1 MINPKTSICF
11 WGCFYCMVTRSEYRF
26 VVALVDVTKL
36 RFVCKKIYY
45 IFIIA
50 FFSLMAVACSS
61 EKALKKGDKYAAIM
75 EYNEAVKE
83 YKKAYRKIPPKERAQ
98 RADVA
103 WKMGEC
109 YRKSNSPVLAAA
121 AYQNALRYGCPDSL
135 ALLYLADALL
145 EKGDYKASEK
155 SYKAFLEKAPD
166 NRMAQIGLQSAMQS
180 SEWKKNPNR
189 YIVKKSKEL
198 NGQRSDFC
206 PMYVGEDTTMI
217 LTTTTRKEATGDEV
231 SGITGQ
237 KSADLFITKLDEKGK
252 WQKSEKIES
261 DVNSEFEDGACAFT
275 RDGKVMYFTR
285 CVTDPHYP
293 RFAGIYKS
301 NRSDASWSKPEQV
314 VITRDTLSL
323 YAHPAVSP
331 DGEWLYFTSNMAGG
345 HGGLDLW
352 RFYIGRS
359 RSMEGIVENLG
370 PMINTEG
377 DEQFPSFGPKGELF
391 FSSDGYPGM
400 GGLDIFCAT
409 QASDTLWNVVNMGAP
424 LNSNGDDFGMTFA
437 PGLYR
442 GFFSSNRGDARGW
455 DHIYSFYLPETVHM
469 LRGWLYEKDGYE
481 LPEGVIYMIGDDGT
495 NSSFG
500 VMKDGSYSVRVTPG
514 VKYVLLGTCKGYLNS
529 MQEFTADSTDSNM
542 EYNIDF
548 ALASI
553 SKPVLIDNIFYEYD
567 KATLTAESTASLDE
581 LVRLLDLNPNVT
593 IELGS
598 HCDFR
603 GSDNYNQRLS
613 QARAESVVEY
623 LTANGIENER
633 LKAVGYGE
641 GTPKVISKKVSEVHS
656 FLKEGDVLTEAFIN
670 ALESEEQ
677 KEICHALNRRTEFQ
691 VLRTTYK
698 LYE

>member
-1 MINPKTSICF
+1 MHRN
-11 WGCFYCMVTRSEYRF
+11 
-26 VVALVDVTKL
+26 
-36 RFVCKKIYY
+36 IYY
-45 IFIIA
+45 IFITLLLSIV
-50 FFSLMAVACSS
+50 AVACSS
-61 EKALKKGDKYAAIM
+61 EKAIRKGDKFAAIM
-75 EYNEAVKE
+75 EYHEAAKE
-83 YKKAYRKIPPKERAQ
+83 YKKAYRQISPKERPK
-98 RADVA
+98 RAEVA

-109 YRKSNSPVLAAA
+109 YRKGNSAVFAAA
-121 AYQNALRYGCPDSL
+121 AYQNAVRYGYPDST

-155 SYKAFLEKAPD
+155 NYRAFLEKAQD

-180 SEWKKNPNR
+180 AEWKKNPNR

-198 NGQRSDFC
+198 NGQRSDYC
-206 PMYVGEDTTMI
+206 PAYVGEDTTMI
-217 LTTTTRKEATGDEV
+217 VTTSTRKEATGDEL

-237 KSADLFITKLDEKGK
+237 KHADIFMTKLDEKGK

-275 RDGKVMYFTR
+275 PDGKVMYFTR

-293 RFAGIYKS
+293 RYAAIYKS
-301 NRSDASWSKPEQV
+301 SRSDASWGKPEQV

-345 HGGLDLW
+345 CGGLDLW
-352 RFYIGRS
+352 RFYIGPS
-359 RSMEGIVENLG
+359 RAMEGIIENLG
-370 PMINTEG
+370 PMINTDG

-409 QASDTLWNVVNMGAP
+409 LSNDTLWNVTNMGAP

-455 DHIYSFYLPETVHM
+455 DHIYSFFLPETVHM
-469 LRGWLYEKDGYE
+469 LRGWIYEKDGYE

-529 MQEFTADSTDSNM
+529 MQELTADSVEENR
-542 EYNIDF
+542 EYQLDF
-548 ALASI
+548 ELASTT
-553 SKPVLIDNIFYEYD
+553 KPVLIDNIFYEYD
-567 KATLTAESTASLDE
+567 KATLTAESTASLNE
-581 LVRLLDLNPNVT
+581 LVKLLELNPNVT

-623 LTANGIENER
+623 LTAAGVEKER
-633 LKAVGYGE
+633 LTAAGYGE
-641 GTPKVISKKVSEVHS
+641 ESPKVVTKKLSEKHA
-656 FLKEGDVLTEAFIN
+656 FLKEGDLLTEEFID
-670 ALESEEQ
+670 ALDSEEQ
-677 KEICHALNRRTEFQ
+677 KEVCHALNRRTEFQ

>member
-1 MINPKTSICF
+1 MHRN
-11 WGCFYCMVTRSEYRF
+11 
-26 VVALVDVTKL
+26 
-36 RFVCKKIYY
+36 IYY
-45 IFIIA
+45 IFITLLLSIA
-50 FFSLMAVACSS
+50 AVACSS
-61 EKALKKGDKYAAIM
+61 EKAIRKGDKFAAIM
-75 EYNEAVKE
+75 EYHEAAKE
-83 YKKAYRKIPPKERAQ
+83 YKKAYRQISPKERPK
-98 RADVA
+98 RAEVA
-103 WKMGEC
+103 WKRGEC
-109 YRKSNSPVLAAA
+109 YRKGNSAVFAAA
-121 AYQNALRYGCPDSL
+121 AYQNAVRYGYPDST

-155 SYKAFLEKAPD
+155 NYRAFLEKAQD

-180 SEWKKNPNR
+180 AEWKKNPNR

-198 NGQRSDFC
+198 NGQRSDYC
-206 PMYVGEDTTMI
+206 PAYVGEDTTMI
-217 LTTTTRKEATGDEV
+217 VTTTTRKEATGDEL
-231 SGITGQ
+231 SGITGH
-237 KSADLFITKLDEKGK
+237 KHADIFMTKLDEKGK

-275 RDGKVMYFTR
+275 PDGKVMYFTR

-293 RFAGIYKS
+293 RYAAIYRS
-301 NRSDASWSKPEQV
+301 SRSDASWGKPEQV

-345 HGGLDLW
+345 CGGLDLW
-352 RFYIGRS
+352 RFYIGPS
-359 RSMEGIVENLG
+359 RAMEGIIENLG
-370 PMINTEG
+370 PMINTDG

-409 QASDTLWNVVNMGAP
+409 LSNDTLWNVTNMGAP

-455 DHIYSFYLPETVHM
+455 DHIYSFFLPETVHM
-469 LRGWLYEKDGYE
+469 LRGWIYEKDGYE

-529 MQEFTADSTDSNM
+529 MQELTADSVEENR
-542 EYNIDF
+542 EYQLDF
-548 ALASI
+548 ELASI
-553 SKPVLIDNIFYEYD
+553 TKPVLIDNIFYEYD
-567 KATLTAESTASLDE
+567 KATLTAESTASLNE
-581 LVRLLDLNPNVT
+581 LVKLLELNPNVT

-623 LTANGIENER
+623 LTAAGVEKER
-633 LKAVGYGE
+633 LTAAGYGE
-641 GTPKVISKKVSEVHS
+641 ESPKVITKKLSEKHT
-656 FLKEGDVLTEAFIN
+656 FLKEGDVLTEEFID
-670 ALESEEQ
+670 ALEAEEQ
-677 KEICHALNRRTEFQ
+677 KEVCHALNRRTEFQ

>member
-1 MINPKTSICF
+1 MHRN
-11 WGCFYCMVTRSEYRF
+11 
-26 VVALVDVTKL
+26 
-36 RFVCKKIYY
+36 IYY
-45 IFIIA
+45 IFITLLLSIA
-50 FFSLMAVACSS
+50 AVACSS
-61 EKALKKGDKYAAIM
+61 EKAIRKGDKFAAIM
-75 EYNEAVKE
+75 EYHEAAKE
-83 YKKAYRKIPPKERAQ
+83 YKKAYRQISPKERPK
-98 RADVA
+98 RAEVA

-109 YRKSNSPVLAAA
+109 YRKGNSAVFAAA
-121 AYQNALRYGCPDSL
+121 AYQNAVRYGYPDST

-155 SYKAFLEKAPD
+155 NYTAFLEKAQD

-180 SEWKKNPNR
+180 AEWKKNPNR

-198 NGQRSDFC
+198 NGQRSDYC
-206 PMYVGEDTTMI
+206 PAYVGEDTTMI
-217 LTTTTRKEATGDEV
+217 VTTTTRKEATGDEL

-237 KSADLFITKLDEKGK
+237 KHADIFMTKLDEKGK

-275 RDGKVMYFTR
+275 PDGKVMYFTR

-293 RFAGIYKS
+293 RYAAIYRS
-301 NRSDASWSKPEQV
+301 SRSDASWGKPEQV

-345 HGGLDLW
+345 CGGLDLW
-352 RFYIGRS
+352 RFYIGPS
-359 RSMEGIVENLG
+359 RAMEGIIENLG
-370 PMINTEG
+370 PMINTDG

-409 QASDTLWNVVNMGAP
+409 LSNDTLWNVTNMGAP

-455 DHIYSFYLPETVHM
+455 DHIYSFFLPETVHM
-469 LRGWLYEKDGYE
+469 LRGWIYEKDGYE

-529 MQEFTADSTDSNM
+529 MQELTADSVEENR
-542 EYNIDF
+542 EYQLDF
-548 ALASI
+548 ELASI
-553 SKPVLIDNIFYEYD
+553 TKPVLIDNIFYEYD
-567 KATLTAESTASLDE
+567 KATLTAESTASLNE
-581 LVRLLDLNPNVT
+581 LVKLLELNPNVT

-623 LTANGIENER
+623 LTAAGVEKER
-633 LKAVGYGE
+633 LTAAGYGE
-641 GTPKVISKKVSEVHS
+641 ESPKVITKKLSEKHT
-656 FLKEGDVLTEAFIN
+656 FLKEGDVLTEEFID
-670 ALESEEQ
+670 ALEAEEQ
-677 KEICHALNRRTEFQ
+677 KEVCHALNRRTEFQ

>member
-1 MINPKTSICF
+1 MHRN
-11 WGCFYCMVTRSEYRF
+11 R
-26 VVALVDVTKL
+26 
-36 RFVCKKIYY
+36 YY
-45 IFIIA
+45 IFITLLLSIV
-50 FFSLMAVACSS
+50 AVACSS
-61 EKALKKGDKYAAIM
+61 EKAIRKGDKFAAIM
-75 EYNEAVKE
+75 EYHEAAKE
-83 YKKAYRKIPPKERAQ
+83 YKKAYRQISPKERPK
-98 RADVA
+98 RAEVA

-109 YRKSNSPVLAAA
+109 YRKGNSAVFAAA
-121 AYQNALRYGCPDSL
+121 AYQNAVRYGYPDST

-155 SYKAFLEKAPD
+155 NYRAFLEKAQD

-180 SEWKKNPNR
+180 AEWKKNPNR

-198 NGQRSDFC
+198 NGQRSDYC
-206 PMYVGEDTTMI
+206 PAYVGEDTTMI
-217 LTTTTRKEATGDEV
+217 VTTTTRKEATGDEL

-237 KSADLFITKLDEKGK
+237 KHADIFMTKLDEKGK

-261 DVNSEFEDGACAFT
+261 EVNSEFEDGACAFT
-275 RDGKVMYFTR
+275 PDGKVMYFTR

-293 RFAGIYKS
+293 RYAAIYKS
-301 NRSDASWSKPEQV
+301 SRSDASWGKPEQV

-345 HGGLDLW
+345 CGGLDLW
-352 RFYIGRS
+352 RFYIGPS
-359 RSMEGIVENLG
+359 RAMEGIIENLG
-370 PMINTEG
+370 PMINTDG

-409 QASDTLWNVVNMGAP
+409 LSNDTLWNVTNMGAP

-455 DHIYSFYLPETVHM
+455 DHIYSFFLPETVHM
-469 LRGWLYEKDGYE
+469 LRGWIYEKDGYE

-529 MQEFTADSTDSNM
+529 MQELTADSVEENR
-542 EYNIDF
+542 EYQLDF
-548 ALASI
+548 ELASI
-553 SKPVLIDNIFYEYD
+553 TKPVLIDNIFYEYD
-567 KATLTAESTASLDE
+567 KATLTAESTASLNE
-581 LVRLLDLNPNVT
+581 LVKLLELNPNVT

-598 HCDFR
+598 HCDSR

-623 LTANGIENER
+623 LTAAGVEKER
-633 LKAVGYGE
+633 LTAAGYGE
-641 GTPKVISKKVSEVHS
+641 ESPKVITKKLSEKHT
-656 FLKEGDVLTEAFIN
+656 FLKEGDLLTEEFID
-670 ALESEEQ
+670 ALDTEEQ
-677 KEICHALNRRTEFQ
+677 KEVCHALNRRTEFQ

>member
-1 MINPKTSICF
+1 MHRN
-11 WGCFYCMVTRSEYRF
+11 
-26 VVALVDVTKL
+26 
-36 RFVCKKIYY
+36 IYY
-45 IFIIA
+45 IFITLLLSIV
-50 FFSLMAVACSS
+50 AVACSS
-61 EKALKKGDKYAAIM
+61 EKAIRKGDKFAAIM
-75 EYNEAVKE
+75 EYHEAAKE
-83 YKKAYRKIPPKERAQ
+83 YKKAYRQISPKERPK
-98 RADVA
+98 RAEVA

-109 YRKSNSPVLAAA
+109 YRKGNSAVFAAA
-121 AYQNALRYGCPDSL
+121 AYQNAVRYGYPDST

-155 SYKAFLEKAPD
+155 NYRAFLEKAQD

-180 SEWKKNPNR
+180 AEWKKNPNR

-198 NGQRSDFC
+198 NGQRSDYC
-206 PMYVGEDTTMI
+206 PAYVGEDTTMI
-217 LTTTTRKEATGDEV
+217 VTTTTRKEATGDGL

-237 KSADLFITKLDEKGK
+237 KHADIFMTKLDEKGK

-275 RDGKVMYFTR
+275 PDGKVMYFTR

-293 RFAGIYKS
+293 RYAAIYKS
-301 NRSDASWSKPEQV
+301 SRSDASWGKPEQV
-314 VITRDTLSL
+314 VISRDTLSL

-345 HGGLDLW
+345 CGGLDLW
-352 RFYIGRS
+352 RFYIGPS
-359 RSMEGIVENLG
+359 RAMEGIIENLG
-370 PMINTEG
+370 PMINTDG

-391 FSSDGYPGM
+391 FSSDGYTGM

-409 QASDTLWNVVNMGAP
+409 LSNDTLWNVTNMGAP

-455 DHIYSFYLPETVHM
+455 DHIYSFFLPETVHM
-469 LRGWLYEKDGYE
+469 LRGWIYEKDGYE

-529 MQEFTADSTDSNM
+529 MQELTADSVEENR
-542 EYNIDF
+542 EYQLDF
-548 ALASI
+548 ELASI
-553 SKPVLIDNIFYEYD
+553 TKPVLIDNIFYEYD
-567 KATLTAESTASLDE
+567 KATLTAESTASLNE
-581 LVRLLDLNPNVT
+581 LVKLLELNPNVT

-623 LTANGIENER
+623 LTAAGIEKER
-633 LKAVGYGE
+633 LTAAGYGE
-641 GTPKVISKKVSEVHS
+641 ESPKVITKKLSEKHT
-656 FLKEGDVLTEAFIN
+656 FLKEGDLLTEEFID
-670 ALESEEQ
+670 ALDTEEQ
-677 KEICHALNRRTEFQ
+677 KEVCHALNRRTEFQ